1 MAKSYETFQKRQ
13 RERARQEK
21 ARLKR
26 ERREQR
32 RREKKES
39 GLDDRRDE
47 LAEN

>member
-13 RERARQEK
+13 KERARQEK

-32 RREKKES
+32 RGQKNEPDFHQPKDQAAQS
-39 GLDDRRDE
+39 
-47 LAEN
+47 